1 MKQVLITGG
10 ATGIGAATAQ
20 VFLERGYRV
29 FVTVHQPAA
38 ELPGVTAIPC
48 DITDPADVERLFAA
62 VGTVDV
68 LVNNA
73 GISLIRQIQD
83 TTPEDYDALMGVNCK
98 GVFLCS
104 RAAAVDMLRR
114 HSGAIVNVSSM
125 WGQVGASCETVYSMS
140 KAGVIGFTRA
150 LAQELAP
157 EGIAVNCVAPGIIDT
172 RMNACFDRAELEA
185 EVPMGRLGTPR
196 EVAEAV
202 LYLAES
208 PYVTGQVLG
217 VNGGIV

>member
-29 FVTVHQPAA
+29 FVTVHQTAA

-83 TTPEDYDALMGVNCK
+83 TTPEDYDALQQMHLINI
-98 GVFLCS
+98 
-104 RAAAVDMLRR
+104 R
-114 HSGAIVNVSSM
+114 
-125 WGQVGASCETVYSMS
+125 Y
-140 KAGVIGFTRA
+140 
-150 LAQELAP
+150 
-157 EGIAVNCVAPGIIDT
+157 
-172 RMNACFDRAELEA
+172 
-185 EVPMGRLGTPR
+185 
-196 EVAEAV
+196 AV
-202 LYLAES
+202 LVAFAA
-208 PYVTGQVLG
+208 GNADQVLVFVHIKG
-217 VNGGIV
+217 DGIKCFFHIQKSPFPLVLPLIISDCVEKYNRLC